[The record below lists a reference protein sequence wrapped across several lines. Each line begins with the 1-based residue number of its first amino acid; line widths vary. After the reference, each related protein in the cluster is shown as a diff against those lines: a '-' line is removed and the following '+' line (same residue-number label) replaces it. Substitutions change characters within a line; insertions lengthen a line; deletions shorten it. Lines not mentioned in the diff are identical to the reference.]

1 MSLTTKPA
9 TRYTFQINEPPEG
22 KRRPKLILTP
32 VSSTTNSPDADRTP
46 TSGWV
51 LELWLQDVAAE
62 PIVLYIVEDTIL
74 GRESS
79 VTAPDVD
86 LAPLGGWVAGV
97 SRNHVLLR
105 PTSQSLYVIDL
116 KSSRGTFHN
125 GVRLSSSEAS
135 KLNDG
140 DMLTLGELAFRVK
153 LRRIDADT

>member
-9 TRYTFQINEPPEG
+9 TRYTFQIDEPPEG
-22 KRRPKLILTP
+22 KRRPKLTLIP
-32 VSSTTNSPDADRTP
+32 VSSTTNSDADRTP
-46 TSGWV
+46 TSGWI
-51 LELWLQDVAAE
+51 LELRLQDVAAE
-62 PIVLYIVEDTIL
+62 PIVLHIVEDTIL

-79 VTAPDVD
+79 DTAPDVD

-135 KLNDG
+135 KLNDD

-153 LRRIDADT
+153 LRRIDATR